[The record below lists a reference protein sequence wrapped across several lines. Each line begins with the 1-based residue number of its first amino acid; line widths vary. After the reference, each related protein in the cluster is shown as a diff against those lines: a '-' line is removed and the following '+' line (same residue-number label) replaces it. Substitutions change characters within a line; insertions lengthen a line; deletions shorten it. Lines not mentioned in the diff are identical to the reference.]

1 VFGLSFGEF
10 LTVLLVAMVVLGPKE
25 LPKYLRKAGQFAG
38 RMRRIANDMREKSGI
53 DEVLR
58 TEGLDRD
65 IAEIRSLTRGEL
77 TGVVA
82 AVRST
87 RNAIALEPP
96 TGTVAANPYAGTSAA
111 PASAGSPAGPPPAS
125 APPVEVLRVRE
136 FPNEG
141 ADSYDALPESAP
153 VYNGALSPSP
163 LAHDPLYARGEDD
176 APLASSLELEARS

>member
-1 VFGLSFGEF
+1 
-10 LTVLLVAMVVLGPKE
+10 MVVLGPKE

-38 RMRRIANDMREKSGI
+38 RMRRIANEMREKSGI

-58 TEGLDRD
+58 SEGLDRD
-65 IAEIRSLTRGEL
+65 IAEIRKLTRGEL
-77 TGVVA
+77 AGVVA

-87 RNAIALEPP
+87 RDSIALEPP
-96 TGTVAANPYAGTSAA
+96 TGTVASNPYAAPSPGT
-111 PASAGSPAGPPPAS
+111 PPVAS

-153 VYNGALSPSP
+153 VYGGALSPSP
-163 LAHDPLYARGEDD
+163 HANDPLYARGEDD
-176 APLASSLELEARS
+176 AASGAPLVLEARS